1 MILRKITYFMLF
13 LLSSMIGVRL
23 YYSNVAPKFKIDANT
38 LLTTTDT
45 VITHLNVRQY
55 SALGQLANTVQTPLM
70 RHIPKNNTHWLKTP
84 RITIA
89 QPNQPNWEINAEFAT
104 ALYGGREITFNKQ
117 VRIHQNK
124 GLHNE
129 ESTFTTELITYYPK
143 TKLALTSK
151 EILFEQPGN
160 RVQSKGMRANLEKKH
175 IQLLGQTRG
184 MYDPSHG

>member
-1 MILRKITYFMLF
+1 MIRRKIGYCILF
-13 LLSSMIGVRL
+13 LLSSTLAVRL
-23 YYSNVAPKFKIDANT
+23 YFSNTTPKFQIDANT

-45 VITHLNVRQY
+45 VITQLNVRQY
-55 SALGQLANTVQTPLM
+55 SALGQLTNTLQTPLM
-70 RHIPKNNTHWLKTP
+70 RHIPQNNTHWLKEP
-84 RITIA
+84 RIIIA
-89 QPNQPNWEINAEFAT
+89 QSNQPNWEINAEFAT

-129 ESTFTTELITYYPK
+129 ESTFTTELITYYPR

-175 IQLLGQTRG
+175 IQLLGQARG